1 MIARSRMP
9 PTYAVGDARSGA
21 TPEARTSGAPS
32 GLGHARANPQAARL
46 INDKRYFRVP
56 AENEQLGL
64 RVMSVPRLKVPA
76 QRSPEDGACN
86 NRRLTGKCP
95 SKVPADAPR
104 NKSETIATMSGP
116 GRPGPLQ
123 WKPRKSRPR
132 RFRSSSLER
141 SGGSNTP
148 RYAASSLNSVTN
160 FAHNSD

>member
-76 QRSPEDGACN
+76 QRSPEDGAAPVVVHHDRGLLEVGPEPDPTPFKVYPMTRTKRAAN
-86 NRRLTGKCP
+86 SRLEPPPGF
-95 SKVPADAPR
+95 S
-104 NKSETIATMSGP
+104 ITMSGP
-116 GRPGPLQ
+116 GQYTG
-123 WKPRKSRPR
+123 
-132 RFRSSSLER
+132 
-141 SGGSNTP
+141 
-148 RYAASSLNSVTN
+148 
-160 FAHNSD
+160 D